1 MEVLKEACDF
11 LSEGDKFLLT
21 THRNA
26 DGDGLASLLA
36 CGMLMRRMGKSYLMV
51 VSDPIP
57 EGRYSFL
64 PGFPEILSCQGSLPW
79 CPERAVVLDTP
90 NLERLG
96 DATELLPEARHVLN
110 VDHHEDNVFFGSINL
125 VLPEASSTCEILYL
139 IFSSLGLPLDGDVAL
154 CIYTGIAF
162 DTGGFRFSNTT
173 SEALHI
179 AGDMVELGVRPD
191 EVADALFH
199 RRSPEAIRRLAEAL
213 SSLEFYCG
221 GKVGMISLDDVTSEG
236 TSEDTEGFVD
246 MVLFVDG
253 VEVAAF
259 LRRVDGGS
267 FRVSLRSRGGVPVNK
282 IAGRFGG
289 GGHPRAAGCY
299 VHGDICE
306 AKSRILEAIRE
317 AVTGCSG
324 T

>member
-1 MEVLKEACDF
+1 MDALKEACDF
-11 LSEGDKFLLT
+11 LREGDRFLLA

-36 CGMLMRRMGKSYLMV
+36 CGMLLRRMGKSYLMV
-51 VSDPIP
+51 VSDPVP

-64 PGFPEILSCQGSLPW
+64 PGLPEVLSCRGPLPW
-79 CPERAVVLDTP
+79 RPERAVVLDTP

-96 DATELLPEARHVLN
+96 DVTKLLPKVGCVLN
-110 VDHHEDNVFFGSINL
+110 VDHHEDNAFFGGINL
-125 VLPEASSTCEILYL
+125 VLPEASSTCEILHS

-173 SEALHI
+173 SKALHI

-213 SSLEFYCG
+213 SSLEFHCG
-221 GKVGMISLDDVTSEG
+221 GKVGMISLDDV

-267 FRVSLRSRGGVPVNK
+267 FRVSLRSRGDVPVNK

-306 AKSRILEAIRE
+306 AKRRILEAIRE
-317 AVTGCSG
+317 AVRCSG
-324 T
+324 I

>member
-1 MEVLKEACDF
+1 
-11 LSEGDKFLLT
+11 
-21 THRNA
+21 
-26 DGDGLASLLA
+26 
-36 CGMLMRRMGKSYLMV
+36 
-51 VSDPIP
+51 
-57 EGRYSFL
+57 
-64 PGFPEILSCQGSLPW
+64 
-79 CPERAVVLDTP
+79 
-90 NLERLG
+90 
-96 DATELLPEARHVLN
+96 
-110 VDHHEDNVFFGSINL
+110 
-125 VLPEASSTCEILYL
+125 
-139 IFSSLGLPLDGDVAL
+139 
-154 CIYTGIAF
+154 
-162 DTGGFRFSNTT
+162 RFSNTT
-173 SEALHI
+173 SRALHI
-179 AGDMVELGVRPD
+179 AGDLVELGVRPD